1 MAGGPGC
8 AISANVNSLSVD
20 EWPYS
25 LWMEVSECCACIASQ
40 VSAASAPLGS
50 KCTIVD
56 LSTQVTIP
64 GADAVVGDRYDEDD
78 KIQDKH

>member
-8 AISANVNSLSVD
+8 AILANLNNLSVE

-25 LWMEVSECCACIASQ
+25 LWTDLSECCACIASQ
-40 VSAASAPLGS
+40 MSAASAPLGS
-50 KCTIVD
+50 KSAIVD

-64 GADAVVGDRYDEDD
+64 GADVVVGDRYDEDD
-78 KIQDKH
+78 KIQDNH